1 MLSNEE
7 IEKSIIEELDK
18 KWDFKDGKLVKSF
31 KFASFMNAI
40 YFVNE
45 VAKVAE
51 RLDHHPIITIN
62 WRTVKLSLKSFDVGA
77 ITKRDIALAKR
88 IMQIE
93 KKNM

>member
-31 KFASFMNAI
+31 KFPSFMNAI
-40 YFVNE
+40 DFVNE
-45 VAKVAE
+45 VAEVAE

-77 ITKRDIALAKR
+77 ITKRDIALAKG
-88 IMQIE
+88 IMEIE

>member
-7 IEKSIIEELDK
+7 IEKSIIEELDN

-31 KFASFMNAI
+31 KFSSLMNAI

-77 ITKRDIALAKR
+77 ITKRDIALAKG
-88 IMQIE
+88 IMEIE
-93 KKNM
+93 KKST

>member
-62 WRTVKLSLKSFDVGA
+62 WRTVRLSLKSFDVGA